1 MSLGVPPAN
10 SIHPG
15 RACGSSVVAIS
26 VTSACVV
33 VVPIG
38 TLSIAME
45 TTTLG
50 NMAEEL
56 LGVTEI
62 AAFVGISRQR
72 VQKLTETDADFP
84 EPGALLVRGRV
95 WSRHAIE
102 EWAKDTG
109 RRMVRE

>member
-1 MSLGVPPAN
+1 MAT
-10 SIHPG
+10 
-15 RACGSSVVAIS
+15 GSAAIA
-26 VTSACVV
+26 V
-33 VVPIG
+33 
-38 TLSIAME
+38 E

-50 NMAEEL
+50 NMAEGL

-84 EPGALLVRGRV
+84 EPGAVLVRGRV
-95 WSRHAIE
+95 WSRQAIE